1 MLACIE
7 GEGRLFYIYICII
20 YTDVDAFFPRGVN
33 PLMLRSWIST
43 EVACTRV
50 LYLISACRWETS
62 CVMVKKMKEKM
73 KKSVLIDLWETSCL
87 GWGLTV
93 KTFLENKSE
102 MYLFSPFVLMS
113 V

>member
-1 MLACIE
+1 
-7 GEGRLFYIYICII
+7 
-20 YTDVDAFFPRGVN
+20 
-33 PLMLRSWIST
+33 
-43 EVACTRV
+43 
-50 LYLISACRWETS
+50 
-62 CVMVKKMKEKM
+62 MVKKMKEKM